1 MFFETTLTTARI
13 GASRGFWADRR
24 LQEFLDEAVLEDP
37 TRTATVDARGRLTFG
52 ELAEQTDLVASALL
66 DLGVRPGDVVGA
78 QLPNWNEF
86 VVLM

>member
-66 DLGVRPGDVVGA
+66 ISVFAPVTSWAPSCRTGTSS
-78 QLPNWNEF
+78 WF
-86 VVLM
+86 